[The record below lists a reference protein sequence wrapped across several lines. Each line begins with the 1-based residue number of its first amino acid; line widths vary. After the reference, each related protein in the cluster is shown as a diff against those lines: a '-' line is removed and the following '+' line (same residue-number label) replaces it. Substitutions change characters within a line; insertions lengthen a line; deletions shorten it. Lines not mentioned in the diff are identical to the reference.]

1 MNSQSYKKH
10 SLAYR
15 MIFPTV
21 LTMLIVHIIPIAM
34 GIYIS
39 FRNLD
44 KYTLCNI
51 SKTVFVGLRNYIN
64 LLGSLNSDFLSSL
77 STTFRFMI
85 LTVVISYILGLA
97 CALIGN
103 EKFRGQTIFRGVMLI
118 PLVIP
123 SVVSLTCLRFMLQQN
138 GIINQI
144 LLDLHLIKE
153 PIIWLVGRN
162 TFFVILIGNVWIKWP
177 LFFSVFLSG
186 MQAIPEELFE
196 AASIDGANYFQK
208 LKHIT
213 LPSLKNVTF
222 ITTMLIAVWSFNDF
236 NVPYI
241 MLGCGYMAVPDA
253 ANLISLNI
261 YRSAF
266 FALNF
271 SSAAAQ
277 SVLMSLISFTLI
289 LVYVKLITKPGGETN
304 A

>member
-241 MLGCGYMAVPDA
+241 MLGCGYTAVPDA